1 MIRIIT
7 DARAGGAN
15 ITRGYKWNIK
25 VTQID
30 CVSRRMED
38 VRAPDGCLQYFTDRR
53 GTVNRCEHYS
63 IFDTSDILYFVEC
76 HERRLKAN
84 LSPHCCVCFH
94 IC

>member
-53 GTVNRCEHYS
+53 GTVNRCEHHS
-63 IFDTSDILYFVEC
+63 IFDTSDIIYFVEC
-76 HERRLKAN
+76 HE
-84 LSPHCCVCFH
+84 
-94 IC
+94 